1 VSIVPD
7 KKHAIIVASPR
18 ARTGK
23 TLLAR
28 VIVEHLLLSGI
39 PHVVF
44 DTDAVERR
52 LASFFPERSVVIDLD
67 RVPDQM
73 KLFDTLGS
81 PVAVTQL
88 IDLTHRSFK
97 KFFSLMRDI
106 DFVAEARASGF
117 EPVIFFIPDGETD
130 SYEQGIILRDQFRE
144 SGFVL
149 VRNEALG
156 EPSREALRNP
166 SFAAFVGHTP
176 RMTLQRLDPFFLTAI
191 ADPKLSLSEFMR
203 RSLMRESPS
212 RMATE
217 QMSIAY
223 MSREARSGITVWLQS
238 AFTEIRRVLQ
248 EAELRR
254 DLLSH
259 DRPNA

>member
-1 VSIVPD
+1 VPE
-7 KKHAIIVASPR
+7 KKHAIIIASPR

-52 LASFFPERSVVIDLD
+52 LASFFPDRSIVIDLD
-67 RVPDQM
+67 RTPDQM
-73 KLFDTLGS
+73 KLFDTLSS

-88 IDLTHRSFK
+88 IDLTHRSFR
-97 KFFSLMRDI
+97 KFFSLMREI

-130 SYEQGIILRDQFRE
+130 SYEQGIALRDQFRD

-156 EPSREALRNP
+156 EPSRESLRNP
-166 SFAAFVGHTP
+166 SFATFVAHAP
-176 RMTLQRLDPFFLTAI
+176 RMTFQRLDPFFLTAI

-203 RSLMRESPS
+203 RTLMREPSS
-212 RMATE
+212 RMATD

-223 MSREARSGITVWLQS
+223 MSREARSGITTWLQS
-238 AFTEIRRVLQ
+238 TFNEIRRVLQ
-248 EAELRR
+248 EAEVRK

>member
-1 VSIVPD
+1 VPE

-28 VIVEHLLLSGI
+28 LIVEHLLLSGI

-44 DTDAVERR
+44 DTDAVERQ
-52 LASFFPERSVVIDLD
+52 LAGFFPDRTVVIDLD

-73 KLFDTLGS
+73 KLFDTLSS
-81 PVAVTQL
+81 PVSLTQV

-97 KFFSLMRDI
+97 KFFSLMQDI
-106 DFVAEARASGF
+106 EFLDEARARGF
-117 EPVIFFIPDGETD
+117 QPVIFFIPDGETD
-130 SYEQGIILRDQFRE
+130 SYEQGIALRDQFRD

-156 EPSREALRNP
+156 DPSREALRNP
-166 SFAAFVGHTP
+166 SFATFVAHSP

-203 RSLMRESPS
+203 RTLMREARS
-212 RMATE
+212 RLPAE

-223 MSREARSGITVWLQS
+223 MSREARSGITTWLQT
-238 AFTEIRRVLQ
+238 AFNEIRRVLQ
-248 EAELRR
+248 EAEVRG

>member
-23 TLLAR
+23 TLLSR
-28 VIVEHLLLSGI
+28 LIVDHLLLSGV

-52 LASFFPERSVVIDLD
+52 LAGFFPDRSIVIDLD

-73 KLFDTLGS
+73 KLFDTLNS
-81 PVAVTQL
+81 PVAITQV

-97 KFFSLMRDI
+97 KFFSLVRDI
-106 DFVAEARASGF
+106 DFFSEAKAMGF
-117 EPVIFFIPDGETD
+117 EPVIFYIPDGEAEA
-130 SYEQGIILRDQFRE
+130 YEQGIALRDQFRD

-149 VRNEALG
+149 VRNEGLG
-156 EPSREALRNP
+156 EPSRESLRNP
-166 SFAAFVGHTP
+166 SFAAFVAHAP
-176 RMTLQRLDPFFLTAI
+176 RMILQRLDPFFLTAI
-191 ADPKLSLSEFMR
+191 GDPKLSLSEFLR
-203 RSLMRESPS
+203 RSLMRESPAK
-212 RMATE
+212 MGTD

-223 MSREARSGITVWLQS
+223 MSREARSGITAWLQG
-238 AFTEIRRVLQ
+238 ALNEIRRVLH
-248 EAELRR
+248 EAEVRR

-259 DRPNA
+259 DRPTG

>member
-1 VSIVPD
+1 MPD
-7 KKHAIIVASPR
+7 KKHAIIIASPR

-52 LASFFPERSVVIDLD
+52 LASFFPDRSVVIDLD

-73 KLFDTLGS
+73 RLFDTLGS
-81 PVAVTQL
+81 PVAITQV

-97 KFFSLMRDI
+97 KFFSLMREI
-106 DFVAEARASGF
+106 DFIAEARASGF
-117 EPVIFFIPDGETD
+117 EPVIFYIPDGETE
-130 SYEQGIILRDQFRE
+130 SYEQGIALRDQFRD

-156 EPSREALRNP
+156 EPSRESLRNP
-166 SFAAFVGHTP
+166 SFAAFVAHAP
-176 RMTLQRLDPFFLTAI
+176 RMTFQRLDQFFLTAI

-203 RSLMRESPS
+203 RTLMREPSS
-212 RMATE
+212 RMATD
-217 QMSIAY
+217 QLSIAY
-223 MSREARSGITVWLQS
+223 MSREARSGITTWLQS
-238 AFTEIRRVLQ
+238 AFNEIRRVLQ
-248 EAELRR
+248 EAEVRK

>member
-1 VSIVPD
+1 VPD
-7 KKHAIIVASPR
+7 KKHAIIIASPR

-52 LASFFPERSVVIDLD
+52 LASFFPDRSVVIDLD

-73 KLFDTLGS
+73 RLFDTLGS
-81 PVAVTQL
+81 PVAITQV

-97 KFFSLMRDI
+97 KFFSLMREI
-106 DFVAEARASGF
+106 DFIAEARASGF
-117 EPVIFFIPDGETD
+117 EPVIFYIPDGETE
-130 SYEQGIILRDQFRE
+130 SYEQGIALRDQFRD

-156 EPSREALRNP
+156 EPSRESLRNP
-166 SFAAFVGHTP
+166 SFAAFVAHAP
-176 RMTLQRLDPFFLTAI
+176 RMTFQRLDQFFLTAI

-203 RSLMRESPS
+203 RTLMREPSS
-212 RMATE
+212 RMATD

-223 MSREARSGITVWLQS
+223 MSREARSGITTWLQ
-238 AFTEIRRVLQ
+238 ATFNEIRRVLQ
-248 EAELRR
+248 EAEVRK